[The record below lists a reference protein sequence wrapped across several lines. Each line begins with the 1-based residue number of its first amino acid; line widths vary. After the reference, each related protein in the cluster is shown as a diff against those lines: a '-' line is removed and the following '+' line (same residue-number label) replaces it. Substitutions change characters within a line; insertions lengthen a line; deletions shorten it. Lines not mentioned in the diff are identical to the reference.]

1 MDKFNDVNQNQ
12 DSDGK
17 ERFSIDDQIMY
28 KNILGEWHEG
38 TILRVNNTTIRILNT
53 KRFKILSV
61 KHENVLTLQ
70 EYDRLKK

>member
-1 MDKFNDVNQNQ
+1 MNDVNQNQ

-17 ERFSIDDQIMY
+17 VKFSIDDQIMY

-61 KHENVLTLQ
+61 KHENVLTID
-70 EYDRLKK
+70 EYDKLDK

>member
-1 MDKFNDVNQNQ
+1 MDNLNDVKQNLNN
-12 DSDGK
+12 DGK
-17 ERFSIDDQIMY
+17 ERFAIDDQIMY

-70 EYDRLKK
+70 EYDRLQK

>member
-1 MDKFNDVNQNQ
+1 MTQMNDANQNQ
-12 DSDGK
+12 NSDGK
-17 ERFSIDDQIMY
+17 VKFAIDDQIMY

-61 KHENVLTLQ
+61 KHENVLTIV
-70 EYDRLKK
+70 EYDKLDK

>member
-1 MDKFNDVNQNQ
+1 MNDANQNQ

-17 ERFSIDDQIMY
+17 VKFSIDDQIMY

-61 KHENVLTLQ
+61 KHENVLTID
-70 EYDRLKK
+70 EYDKLAK

>member
-1 MDKFNDVNQNQ
+1 MTQMNDANQNQ
-12 DSDGK
+12 NSDGK
-17 ERFSIDDQIMY
+17 VKFAIDDQIMY

-61 KHENVLTLQ
+61 KHENVLTID
-70 EYDRLKK
+70 EYDKLDK